1 MPDQHS
7 NDYQRAT
14 SQHEISVRL
23 FGPLRLAQDLNRRTE
38 RVIKA
43 NTGDRDHFTD
53 ITLRESRPN
62 EGIVVDYFVL
72 AKSPALTQR
81 VGIVYVTQ
89 LCDLLSVVTECPVKF
104 FSKDE
109 DAREERSRTHRQ
121 PMQSSRTLTSEEWS
135 WVTGSLVALRRDH
148 PRFLAAASW
157 FRKGLIGGDCLDCF
171 CCFFRVIDRIA
182 SSYADKSNW
191 EKGDGG
197 LLKAITQLTDDLFDD
212 SNTPE
217 LLSDIDRIKT
227 VKELRNDISHG
238 NKPITIDMIDY
249 ANEQLPA
256 LQDAAFCILDC
267 FRQRCL
273 EFTA

>member
-1 MPDQHS
+1 MPDHHP
-7 NDYQRAT
+7 NDYLRAT
-14 SQHEISVRL
+14 SQHQLSVTL

-43 NTGDRDHFTD
+43 NTGDREYFTD

-62 EGIVVDYFVL
+62 EGLVVDYFVS
-72 AKSPALTQR
+72 AKSPALAHR
-81 VGIVYVTQ
+81 VGIVYLTQ

-104 FSKDE
+104 FTKDE
-109 DAREERSRTHRQ
+109 DAREERTRNHRQ
-121 PMQSSRTLTSEEWS
+121 PMQSRRTLTSEEWS

-191 EKGDGG
+191 GKKMAG
-197 LLKAITQLTDDLFDD
+197 
-212 SNTPE
+212 
-217 LLSDIDRIKT
+217 
-227 VKELRNDISHG
+227 
-238 NKPITIDMIDY
+238 Y
-249 ANEQLPA
+249 
-256 LQDAAFCILDC
+256 
-267 FRQRCL
+267 
-273 EFTA
+273 